1 MIHTQNIPPDF
12 IEEENQLIQSKYHFI
27 KRLRASQIISFADMI
42 GIQIYDRFL
51 WNQLREMCKSLS
63 PLKDENKICE
73 GVYSYEKIYALM
85 L

>member
-1 MIHTQNIPPDF
+1 MI
-12 IEEENQLIQSKYHFI
+12 
-27 KRLRASQIISFADMI
+27 A
-42 GIQIYDRFL
+42 IQIYDRFL

-85 L
+85 LMLRNTAPP